1 MNFNLSPEQQMLA
14 DSAERFIR
22 EQYPFEVRRTV
33 ANGMTGY
40 SDKQWSA
47 MAELGWL
54 MLNVPEA
61 YGGLGSDYADTCI
74 LMQALGKGLVSE
86 PLISIGVWAASLIGA
101 CDDESIKQNWL
112 EAIACGTSKFAIAHL
127 ENGMTINQSI
137 NSPNITTRAEKDGD
151 GYVING
157 QKTVV
162 FDGPVAD
169 AFLVTAAE
177 NSSGSFSVFLIDKNT
192 VGLTLDN
199 YRLIDGS
206 GASDITFDQCRVAAG
221 NRILAGQQA
230 SDSFAMASDRAHLAA
245 LASMVGIMEACLELV
260 PDYVKNRK
268 QFGQPIAQ
276 FQVIQHTLAD
286 MFVAYQESR
295 SILFHAL
302 ANIDN
307 VDTCAR
313 QQALSAAAIVIGEG
327 LQLITEQGIQL
338 HGGYGVTDEY
348 PISHYYR
355 RGLVLQQLVGDGDEH
370 AVRFSATQLSAT
382 QLSATQLS
390 TKQLSKKQSGG
401 LAVEP

>member
-1 MNFNLSPEQQMLA
+1 MDFNLSSEQQMLA
-14 DSAERFIR
+14 SSAERFIR
-22 EQYPFEVRRTV
+22 DQYPFELRRTV

-47 MAELGWL
+47 MADLGWL
-54 MLNVPEA
+54 MLNVPES

-86 PLISIGVWAASLIGA
+86 PLISTGVWAASLIGA
-101 CDDESIKQNWL
+101 CEDEAFKKYWL
-112 EAIACGTSKFAIAHL
+112 EAIASGAQKFAIAHF
-127 ENGMTINQSI
+127 ENGQSI
-137 NSPNITTRAEKDGD
+137 NSHKITTRAEKDGD

-177 NSSGSFSVFLIDKNT
+177 NSSGSFSVFLVDKNT

-206 GASDITFDQCRVAAG
+206 GASDISFDQCRVAVG
-221 NRILAGQQA
+221 NRILAGQRA
-230 SDSFAMASDRAHLAA
+230 ADSFAMASDRAHLAA

-307 VDTCAR
+307 ADTQAR
-313 QQALSAAAIVIGEG
+313 QQALSAAAMVIGDR

-348 PISHYYR
+348 AISHCYR
-355 RGLVLQQLVGDGDEH
+355 RGLVLQQFVGDDH
-370 AVRFSATQLSAT
+370 AIRFSTAPLSAR
-382 QLSATQLS
+382 
-390 TKQLSKKQSGG
+390 QSG
-401 LAVEP
+401 ERTIER